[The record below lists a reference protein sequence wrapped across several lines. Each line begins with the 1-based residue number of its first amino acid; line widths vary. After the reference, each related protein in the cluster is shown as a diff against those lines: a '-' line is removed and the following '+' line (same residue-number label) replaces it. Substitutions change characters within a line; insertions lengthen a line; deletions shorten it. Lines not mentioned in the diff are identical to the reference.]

1 MERRVGSV
9 RNMAI
14 QALVWSLSAGLVLLP
29 VAGWGAEKILV
40 RLGHVAPT
48 DNPYHLGAV
57 EFAQKVSEA
66 TGGRVEV
73 QIFPN
78 AQLGQERDLAEG
90 LQLGTIQMALAANA
104 PLTRYVSQALLF
116 DLPFLFRDD
125 PHWEHVVDG
134 PIGKKMKE
142 LFTSKGIR
150 ILAYW
155 DGGWRTPYARRP
167 IKDLQDMKGLKFRTM
182 ESPLHISIYNTLG
195 ARGVPMGSAE
205 TYPALQ
211 QGVVD
216 GGDSPPVWY
225 GQLKHYEVAKYLTDL
240 PLFKLTV
247 ELLISEK
254 FHQSLGPELQ
264 RAIQKAADDAIP
276 YQRKVQRDTD
286 AHIIADLQKKGVE
299 VHRVSAA
306 EREKFTQAMSNVWKQ
321 YEDKVGKDMIQAVL
335 QTK

>member
-1 MERRVGSV
+1 MKRRVPPVKNPGSL
-9 RNMAI
+9 
-14 QALVWSLSAGLVLLP
+14 ALTWSLSLALVFFP
-29 VAGWGAEKILV
+29 ASGWGAEKILIK
-40 RLGHVAPT
+40 LGHVAPT
-48 DNPYHLGAV
+48 NNPYHLGAA
-57 EFAQKVSEA
+57 EFAKKVAKA
-66 TGGRVEV
+66 TNGTVEV

-90 LQLGTIQMALAANA
+90 LQLGTIQMAIAANA
-104 PLTRYVSQALLF
+104 PLTRYVPEALLF

-150 ILAYW
+150 ILGYW

-167 IKDLQDMKGLKFRTM
+167 INDLQDMRGLKFRTM

-195 ARGVPMGSAE
+195 ARGVPMGSSE

-225 GQLKHYEVAKYLTDL
+225 EQLKHYEVAKYLTDL

-254 FHQSLGPELQ
+254 FYHSLSPEVQ
-264 RAIQKAADDAIP
+264 RAIQKAADETAP
-276 YQRKVQRDTD
+276 YERKVQRDTD
-286 AHIIADLQKKGVE
+286 VHIIADLQKKGVQF
-299 VHRVSAA
+299 HKVSAA
-306 EREKFTQAMSNVWKQ
+306 EREKFVQAMSSVWKQ

-335 QTK
+335 QAK